1 MSGGL
6 KKRHYYNA
14 NNTSFNNPIHGNDW
28 LVPRCDNHNTRSNHE
43 LTSNCMMAPFRTNCD
58 SCDLKFISTTALLK
72 HRRSKHR
79 NAHSVKQ
86 LPFYD
91 GQEIIAVPDPYRG
104 TPSSN
109 LQREYKVWLSG
120 VTESINSALH
130 PKVSGKRNN
139 LLEF

>member
-1 MSGGL
+1 
-6 KKRHYYNA
+6 
-14 NNTSFNNPIHGNDW
+14 
-28 LVPRCDNHNTRSNHE
+28 
-43 LTSNCMMAPFRTNCD
+43 MMAPFRTNCD